1 MELIKAIFS
10 RGLSGCQVASL
21 IGLKAFFLQ
30 LKTKILKKASLLK
43 NNKIFEI
50 KNIKN
55 SLKIT
60 YPQIVIFKADQEKL
74 SDVRDVIESFYF
86 YDVKKSLDS
95 YPDNLP
101 TLSYVTKGW
110 NDFINIFCKP

>member
-1 MELIKAIFS
+1 MAITCKNMSNKLPATKLNKANS
-10 RGLSGCQVASL
+10 STSG
-21 IGLKAFFLQ
+21 GN
-30 LKTKILKKASLLK
+30 KILDFS
-43 NNKIFEI
+43 NPMVNEI

-60 YPQIVIFKADQEKL
+60 YPQILDFKADQEKL

-101 TLSYVTKGW
+101 TLSYVTKDGM
-110 NDFINIFCKP
+110 ILSISSVSPE